1 MQRSSIRDSA
11 PGDWPMIEALYR
23 AAFPNEDLLPLVH
36 ALLREPATVL
46 SLAATIGP
54 ALAGHAMFTACAL
67 TGSDD
72 RAALLGP
79 LAVIPRWQRR
89 GVGSAL
95 VSAGLNRLRRD
106 RITRVYVLGDPAYYG
121 RFGFCRAGDTG
132 AGPPYPL
139 PAPWRSAW
147 QSLALDRTAPA
158 SRGALRVPRPW
169 RSPALWRP

>member
-1 MQRSSIRDSA
+1 MQRSGIRGSV
-11 PGDWPMIEALYR
+11 PIDWPMIEALYR
-23 AAFPNEDLLPLVH
+23 SAFPNEDLLPLVH
-36 ALLREPATVL
+36 ALLREPGKVL

-54 ALAGHAMFTACAL
+54 ALAGHAMFTACAV

-95 VSAGLNRLRRD
+95 VSAGLKRLRRD

-121 RFGFCRAGDTG
+121 RLGFSPAGDTG

-139 PAPWRSAW
+139 PRPWRSAW
-147 QSLALDRTAPA
+147 QAMALDGTAPP
-158 SRGALRVPRPW
+158 SWCALRVPRPW